1 MADDLIKQAQNGDA
15 QAFSKLYESYV
26 DRIYKYFFYKTKT
39 IEEAQDLT
47 SLVFEKALKNLRQ
60 FKKKVSFQA
69 WLFTI
74 ARNSIYDYWRTKKK
88 NLNLDQISQ
97 LPSKEDVLEKVIVKE
112 EQTKVLSAL
121 SKLNDEQ
128 KEVLILRFI
137 NNLNVREVAKI
148 INKTEV
154 NVRIIQHRALKSM
167 RKLI

>member
-1 MADDLIKQAQNGDA
+1 MADDLIKQAQNGDT

-39 IEEAQDLT
+39 IEETQDLT

-97 LPSKEDVLEKVIVKE
+97 LPS
-112 EQTKVLSAL
+112 
-121 SKLNDEQ
+121 
-128 KEVLILRFI
+128 
-137 NNLNVREVAKI
+137 
-148 INKTEV
+148 
-154 NVRIIQHRALKSM
+154 
-167 RKLI
+167 